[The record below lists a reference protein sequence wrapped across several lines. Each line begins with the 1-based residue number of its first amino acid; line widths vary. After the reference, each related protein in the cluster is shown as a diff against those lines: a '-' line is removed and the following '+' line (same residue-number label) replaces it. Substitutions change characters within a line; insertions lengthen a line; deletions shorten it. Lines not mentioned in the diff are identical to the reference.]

1 MRIRFADAELRRLYH
16 DEDHNPPRMGRDLA
30 KTFRKKVAILEAAE
44 SELVLRRMSSLNFK
58 KLKGKRSGQH
68 SVRLNDQWRLIL
80 TLDEDEDGK
89 VVIVIEV
96 VDYH

>member
-1 MRIRFADAELRRLYH
+1 M
-16 DEDHNPPRMGRDLA
+16 
-30 KTFRKKVAILEAAE
+30 ILQQYILIHA
-44 SELVLRRMSSLNFK
+44 
-58 KLKGKRSGQH
+58 
-68 SVRLNDQWRLIL
+68 NDQWRLIL

>member
-16 DEDHNPPRMGRDLA
+16 DEDHKPPRMGSDLA
-30 KTFRKKVAILEAAE
+30 RTFRKKVAILEAAE

-58 KLKGKRSGQH
+58 KLKGKRRGQH

-96 VDYH
+96 VDYR